1 MSARHSIPTRH
12 YACWPAFLVIGLLSG
27 CASTDIPEDALRLPE
42 STLDVRSI
50 QTRTFA
56 APSEITILAATIA
69 LLQDMEYNIDRIE
82 KPLGVITASK
92 VSDADSEAE
101 KTRLFMLDLLC
112 VIGSMGSSSCGA
124 LSTAQDEQH
133 ITLTMV
139 VLPSLARSDEYV
151 TRITVQRVIFDK
163 EDRIKV
169 LERIDDPVIYQ
180 QIFDNLSKALFIQVN
195 ESD

>member
-1 MSARHSIPTRH
+1 MSARYSILTRH
-12 YACWPAFLVIGLLSG
+12 CACWLWLLATGLLCG
-27 CASTDIPEDALRLPE
+27 CATTKIPEDALRLPE

-112 VIGSMGSSSCGA
+112 VIGSMGGSSCGA

-169 LERIDDPVIYQ
+169 LERIDDAETYQ

>member
-1 MSARHSIPTRH
+1 MSARHSILIR
-12 YACWPAFLVIGLLSG
+12 YCVCWLWLLASGLLSG
-27 CASTDIPEDALRLPE
+27 CATTKIPEDALRLPE

-92 VSDADSEAE
+92 VSDADSSAE
-101 KTRLFMLDLLC
+101 KTSLFMLDLLC
-112 VIGSMGSSSCGA
+112 AIGSMGSGGCDAS
-124 LSTAQDEQH
+124 STAQDEQH

-139 VLPSLARSDEYV
+139 VLPSLARSGEYF
-151 TRITVQRVIFDK
+151 TRITIQRVIFDQ
-163 EDRIKV
+163 EARIKV
-169 LERIDDPVIYQ
+169 LERIDDAEIYQ

>member
-1 MSARHSIPTRH
+1 MSARHSILTR
-12 YACWPAFLVIGLLSG
+12 YCACWLWLLATGLISG
-27 CASTDIPEDALRLPE
+27 CATTKIPEDALRLPE

-56 APSEITILAATIA
+56 APSEVTILAATIA

-92 VSDADSEAE
+92 VSDADSAAE
-101 KTRLFMLDLLC
+101 KTRLFMLDLFC
-112 VIGSMGSSSCGA
+112 VIGSMGNSNCGA
-124 LSTAQDEQH
+124 SSTAQDEQH

-139 VLPSLARSDEYV
+139 VLPSLARSGEYV

-163 EDRIKV
+163 EERIKV
-169 LERIDDPVIYQ
+169 LERIDDPEIYQ